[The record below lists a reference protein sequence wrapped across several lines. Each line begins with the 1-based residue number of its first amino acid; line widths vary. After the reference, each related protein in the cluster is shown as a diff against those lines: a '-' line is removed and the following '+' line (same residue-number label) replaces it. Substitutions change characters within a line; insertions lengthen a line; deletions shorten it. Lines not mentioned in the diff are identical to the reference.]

1 MARKRIGELL
11 LERGVITREQL
22 EEGLQHHRLTKQR
35 LGVAL
40 IHKGFVKEEQLA
52 QALGEA
58 LGIPVVDLRTA
69 QVDWSAVHMLR
80 ARFCETHDLFPF
92 ALEVARGRKQLV
104 VAMSDPLN
112 VPAIEEIEFTT
123 GLKVSPRMATLSQVR
138 AAILR
143 YYHKVNPDDSE
154 SGTMTLIQRGGTQRV
169 VSLEPVSPADPLADD
184 EEVIVGEELQ
194 PGEVTE
200 RTALADLIARR
211 EEQRRQRRRST
222 AVRSPSKPVAEAARD
237 LDYLF
242 GVREEDDTVETL
254 ERKFWAL
261 MRIMARKGL
270 ITQDEFRKE
279 LDDEEQE

>member
-11 LERGVITREQL
+11 LERGIITREQL
-22 EEGLQHHRLTKQR
+22 EVGLSHHRATKQR

-40 IHKGFVKEEQLA
+40 IQKGLVSEDQLA
-52 QALGEA
+52 NALGEA
-58 LGIPVVDLRTA
+58 LAIPVVDLKAA

-80 ARFCETHDLFPF
+80 ARFCETHDLFPY

-123 GLKVSPRMATLSQVR
+123 GLKVSPRMAPLSGVR

-143 YYHKVNPDDSE
+143 YYHKVNPDDSAP
-154 SGTMTLIQRGGTQRV
+154 GTMTLIQRGGGVRV
-169 VSLEPVSPADPLADD
+169 VTTDTQAITDAAAEAEE
-184 EEVIVGEELQ
+184 EEVIVGEELA
-194 PGEVTE
+194 PSEVTE
-200 RTALADLIARR
+200 RTALAELIARR
-211 EEQRRQRRRST
+211 EEQRRQRRKAGGRG
-222 AVRSPSKPVAEAARD
+222 SKPVAEAAKD
-237 LDYLF
+237 LDFLF
-242 GVREEDDTVETL
+242 GVQAEDDGSEAL

-270 ITQDEFRKE
+270 ITKDEFQQE
-279 LDDEEQE
+279 LDDEE